1 MAIPGTI
8 FTALRTCGMPQGST
22 QCLHGSSGSRGNEPW
37 LWALQKC
44 WQHGLLHASSA
55 SVFKP
60 GLLIGS
66 WLICT
71 PLTET
76 YWADSSRSCFQNCL
90 KYINIVLI
98 DIKLKKKKSL
108 KSSSDYS
115 SKRALLL
122 LAIFVKQAKYPR
134 KGQVCIWRKCGIGI
148 IGQKEGEERAG
159 ISIIHHGTALCW
171 LLKCSQRQLIVVKW
185 LYVLICKIKCPCYV
199 TNSWKFHTTCI

>member
-1 MAIPGTI
+1 MLTGIFTIGPAVAIPGTI

-22 QCLHGSSGSRGNEPW
+22 QCLHSSSGSRGNEPW

-134 KGQVCIWRKCGIGI
+134 KGQMCIWRKYGIGI

-159 ISIIHHGTALCW
+159 ISSNSPWNSFMLVIEMQPETVNSSKMTLC
-171 LLKCSQRQLIVVKW
+171 SDM
-185 LYVLICKIKCPCYV
+185 
-199 TNSWKFHTTCI
+199 

>member
-1 MAIPGTI
+1 MLTGIFTIGPAVAIPGTI

-22 QCLHGSSGSRGNEPW
+22 QCLHSSSGSRGNEPW

-66 WLICT
+66 GLICT

-98 DIKLKKKKSL
+98 DIKLKKKSL

-122 LAIFVKQAKYPR
+122 LARVVKQAKYPR

-159 ISIIHHGTALCW
+159 ISSNSPWNSFMLVIEMQPETVNSSKMTLC
-171 LLKCSQRQLIVVKW
+171 SDM
-185 LYVLICKIKCPCYV
+185 
-199 TNSWKFHTTCI
+199 

>member
-159 ISIIHHGTALCW
+159 ISSNSPWNSFMLVIEMQPETVNSSKMTLC
-171 LLKCSQRQLIVVKW
+171 SDM
-185 LYVLICKIKCPCYV
+185 
-199 TNSWKFHTTCI
+199 

>member
-1 MAIPGTI
+1 MLTGIFTIGPAVAIPGTI

-22 QCLHGSSGSRGNEPW
+22 QCLHSSSGSRGNEPW

-66 WLICT
+66 GLICT

-122 LAIFVKQAKYPR
+122 LARVVKQAKYPR

-159 ISIIHHGTALCW
+159 ISSNSPWNSFMLVIEMQPETVNSSKMTLC
-171 LLKCSQRQLIVVKW
+171 SDM
-185 LYVLICKIKCPCYV
+185 
-199 TNSWKFHTTCI
+199 